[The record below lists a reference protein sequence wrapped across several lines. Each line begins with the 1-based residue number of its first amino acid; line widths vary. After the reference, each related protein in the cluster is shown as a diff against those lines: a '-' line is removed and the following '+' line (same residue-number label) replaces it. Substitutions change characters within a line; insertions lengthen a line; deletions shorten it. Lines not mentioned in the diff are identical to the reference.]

1 MNTLTDPQTLKTD
14 GQALAGRSLTSE
26 HRTLF
31 RSLVVALPIGTQFS
45 INDLRTELDEAA
57 VPEMPRATLFAAAAR
72 EGLIE
77 QVLFDDGSGDEYSPK
92 TRRSTGR
99 SAHRARVNVWQRIAP
114 EAPA

>member
-1 MNTLTDPQTLKTD
+1 MTPLTDTQTLKTN
-14 GQALAGRSLTSE
+14 GQALAGRSLTTE
-26 HRTLF
+26 HRALF
-31 RSLVVALPIGTQFS
+31 RSLVVAMPVGAQFS
-45 INDLRTELDEAA
+45 INDLRGQLDAAA
-57 VPEMPRATLFAAAAR
+57 VPETPRATLFAAAAR

-114 EAPA
+114 EASP